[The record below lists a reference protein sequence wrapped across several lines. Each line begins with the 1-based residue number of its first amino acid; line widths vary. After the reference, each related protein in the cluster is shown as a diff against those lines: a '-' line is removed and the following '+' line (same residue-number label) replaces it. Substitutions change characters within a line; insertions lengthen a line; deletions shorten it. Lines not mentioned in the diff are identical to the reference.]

1 MSSDE
6 ADEDLLD
13 LLRKH
18 LGLVPQLGPPDTGV
32 LRDAEFV
39 ADNAVDVALSM
50 RGTRGAARTVWA
62 AMRAHGVPSAA
73 AATAAAT
80 NGEGGADAGAGEKRE
95 DDAAEKAAGEGYTA
109 AAWRAHELHPDPAE
123 GERTAEFIFAMDLL
137 NFCFWSEKP
146 EAARFAV
153 EYRGRRWTGYWS
165 LVAALR
171 RALDEGSCVL
181 FQNGCGRG

>member
-18 LGLVPQLGPPDTGV
+18 LGLIPQRGPPDTRV

-50 RGTRGAARTVWA
+50 RGTRGAARAVWT
-62 AMRAHGVPSAA
+62 AMRSHPGSAA
-73 AATAAAT
+73 A
-80 NGEGGADAGAGEKRE
+80 GG
-95 DDAAEKAAGEGYTA
+95 GEGYTA
-109 AAWRAHELHPDPAE
+109 AAWREHELHPDPAG
-123 GERTAEFIFAMDLL
+123 GEETAEFIFAMDLL
-137 NFCFWSEKP
+137 NFCFWSGRGEG
-146 EAARFAV
+146 ERFVV

-171 RALDEGSCVL
+171 RALDEGSCP
-181 FQNGCGRG
+181 FPTRGRS